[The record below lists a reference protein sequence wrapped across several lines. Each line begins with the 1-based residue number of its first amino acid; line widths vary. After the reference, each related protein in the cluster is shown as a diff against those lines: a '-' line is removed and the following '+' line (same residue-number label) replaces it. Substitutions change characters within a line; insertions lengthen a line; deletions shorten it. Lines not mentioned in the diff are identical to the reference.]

1 MTTCSCQDGELPAD
15 TLLDRRLHMRFRGS
29 GSVTDWHVPT
39 LVASRDG
46 TCKSGPQCVLKPVS
60 EDNNK
65 NRFTTR
71 AFHKLLAHPLVFDVK
86 QRLATANYRS
96 MRQAFSVC
104 LAFEDCRGLRILDVG
119 CGTGLCISRLFSTK
133 HNFVVGIDLNVAYTQ
148 WAKRL
153 YPEIR
158 FVAASADQLPFTEQL
173 FDLVL
178 LSSVLHHLPDPVS
191 RNLFDD
197 LKRTA
202 ASGATVLLSEPV
214 WSDNRLSNRLLKWDR
229 GHYVKTRDE
238 WLELVS
244 GHFLIKK
251 DFVYQYAK
259 TEFLGLVLAFR
270 QSD

>member
-1 MTTCSCQDGELPAD
+1 MT
-15 TLLDRRLHMRFRGS
+15 DR
-29 GSVTDWHVPT
+29 HVPT
-39 LVASRDG
+39 CVASTDG
-46 TCKSGPQCVLKPVS
+46 TPNIGPQCAPKS
-60 EDNNK
+60 AGEKTNNS
-65 NRFTTR
+65 RFATR

-86 QRLATANYRS
+86 QRLAAANYRT

-119 CGTGLCISRLFSTK
+119 CGTGLCISRLFSTE
-133 HNFVVGIDLNVAYTQ
+133 HNFVVGVDLNVAYIQ
-148 WAKRL
+148 WAKKR
-153 YPEIR
+153 YPEIC
-158 FVAASADQLPFTEQL
+158 FVAASADQLPFAGQL

-191 RNLFDD
+191 RDLFDN
-197 LKRTA
+197 LRRTA

-214 WSDNRLSNRLLKWDR
+214 WSDNRLSNCLLRWDR
-229 GHYVKTRDE
+229 GPYVKTREE

-251 DFVYQYAK
+251 DFVYRYAK

-270 QSD
+270 QSN